1 MPICAT
7 LVRFRFG
14 DGFDEKRVR
23 ELAAGSRASFEE
35 MPGLR
40 SKAYAIDATGREAVN
55 FYLWSSEGAARAF
68 FTPQVLGRFA
78 ELYGAAPT
86 VEYAEV
92 IQLVEN
98 RR

>member
-1 MPICAT
+1 MNAT

-14 DGFDEKRVR
+14 DDFDEKRVR
-23 ELAAGSRASFEE
+23 QLAEGSRATFED

-40 SKAYAIDATGREAVN
+40 SKAYAVDAANREAVN
-55 FYLWSSEGAARAF
+55 FYLWSDEEAARTF
-68 FTPQVLGRFA
+68 FSPQVLGRFA

>member
-1 MPICAT
+1 MPMNVT

-14 DGFDEKRVR
+14 EDFDEKRVR
-23 ELAAGSRASFEE
+23 ELAEGSRATFED

-40 SKAYAIDATGREAVN
+40 SKAYAIDGASREAVN
-55 FYLWSSEGAARAF
+55 FYLWSNEEAARTF
-68 FTPQVLGRFA
+68 FSPQVLGRFT
-78 ELYGAAPT
+78 ELYGATPT
-86 VEYAEV
+86 VEYSEV

>member
-1 MPICAT
+1 MNAT

-14 DGFDEKRVR
+14 DDFDEKRVR
-23 ELAAGSRASFEE
+23 ALAESSRATFED

-40 SKAYAIDATGREAVN
+40 SKAYAIDAVNREAVN
-55 FYLWSSEGAARAF
+55 FFLWSNEEAARSF
-68 FTPQVLGRFA
+68 FSPQVLGRFG
-78 ELYGAAPT
+78 ELYGVAPT
-86 VEYAEV
+86 LEFAEV